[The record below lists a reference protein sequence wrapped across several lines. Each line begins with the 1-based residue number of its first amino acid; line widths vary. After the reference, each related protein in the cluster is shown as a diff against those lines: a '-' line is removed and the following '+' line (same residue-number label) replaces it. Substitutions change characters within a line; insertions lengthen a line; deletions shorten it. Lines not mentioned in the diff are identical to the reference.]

1 MVRNFLSGSGS
12 AERNGSP
19 VRRPETCMQP
29 EGALGDITV
38 LDLSH
43 ALAGPLCSTLLG
55 DFGARV
61 IKLETPG
68 GGDIARKW
76 GPPFHGDDSAYFVG
90 LNRNKKS
97 VEIDLKHPKGK
108 ELFFRL
114 LDRADVL

>member
-19 VRRPETCMQP
+19 VRKPETSMQP

-38 LDLSH
+38 LDLSP
-43 ALAGPLCSTLLG
+43 ALAGPLASTRRG
-55 DFGARV
+55 DFGPGV

-68 GGDIARKW
+68 SGDTSRQW
-76 GPPFHGDDSAYFVG
+76 GPPFPGDDSAYFVD

-97 VEIDLKHPKGK
+97 VEIDL
-108 ELFFRL
+108 
-114 LDRADVL
+114 